1 MLMTGQLFHKGDS
14 LTVNGDI
21 DGVIC
26 PMVVDTGANVTV
38 VRPDVLSKM
47 TLSRLQGTTSVLKT
61 ATGETANVRGKL
73 WLGIKI
79 GGTEVSH
86 ETLVA
91 EISNKFILGLD
102 FLMAHGCTVD
112 AGGGSLRIGVEEV
125 PLHKPSARQLAR
137 CYRLTA
143 VEDTLI
149 SPYSET
155 LVAARIMDDPLG
167 EPWGTVGPSLTAK
180 LPPDVMVGK
189 TLVDAQQDCV
199 PVRVVNL
206 SGQPREIC
214 QGTEVASCEPVES
227 VIHQQHD
234 STPDS
239 QSVGDDLPEHLKDLY
254 TRSNEG
260 LNAGQKRQL
269 HELLLELQ
277 DIFSKGP
284 QDLGKTGLAKHEI
297 NTGDALPVRQYPR
310 RLPLAQR
317 EEAFK
322 AVENMHK
329 QGIIEPSV
337 SPWASPVV
345 LVKKKDGFTRFCVDY
360 RKLNDL
366 TKKDS
371 YPLPRIDST
380 LDELAGSTWFSTLDL
395 KSGYWQVEVEEK
407 DREKTAFSVGNGLW
421 QYNVMAFGLCNAPAT
436 FERLMENVL
445 GDLRCL
451 IYLDDVIV
459 HGSTFEQ
466 ELERLRLVFSRLRA
480 ANLKLNP
487 KKCEL
492 FQRKVK
498 FLGHVVCAEGVTT
511 DPDKVEAVKNWPVPR
526 NAKEVRRFVGLCT
539 YYRRFVRSFSDVARP
554 LHELTE
560 KGHSFQWTKA
570 CEDSF
575 QQLKDDMYF
584 TERILPLRV
593 FLL

>member
-1 MLMTGQLFHKGDS
+1 MTGQLSHKEDS
-14 LTVNGDI
+14 LIVNGNI
-21 DGVIC
+21 GGVIC

-38 VRPDVLSKM
+38 VRPYVLSKS
-47 TLSRLQGTTSVLKT
+47 TRSRLQGTMS
-61 ATGETANVRGKL
+61 ATGYTANVSGKL

-91 EISNKFILGLD
+91 DISDKFILGLD
-102 FLMAHGCTVD
+102 SLMAHGCTVD
-112 AGGGSLRIGVEEV
+112 AGAESLRIGAEEV

-167 EPWGTVGPSLTAK
+167 EPWGTVGPSFTAK

-189 TLVDAQQDCV
+189 TLVDAQQDYV
-199 PVRVVNL
+199 PVRVINL
-206 SGQPREIC
+206 SGQPRTIC
-214 QGTEVASCEPVES
+214 QGTEVAGCEPVES

-234 STPDS
+234 FIPDS
-239 QSVGDDLPEHLKDLY
+239 QVIGYDLPEHLKDLY
-254 TRSNEG
+254 ARSTEG
-260 LNAGQKRQL
+260 LNAGQQRQL
-269 HELLLELQ
+269 HKLLLEFQ

-297 NTGDALPVRQYPR
+297 NTGDAVPVRQHPR

-322 AVENMHK
+322 AVKDMQK

-345 LVKKKDGFTRFCVDY
+345 LVKKKDGSTRFCVDY

-459 HGSTFEQ
+459 HASTFER
-466 ELERLRLVFSRLRA
+466 ELERLFSRLRA

-492 FQRKVK
+492 FRCKVR
-498 FLGHVVCAEGVTT
+498 FLGHVVCAEGV
-511 DPDKVEAVKNWPVPR
+511 AWPVP
-526 NAKEVRRFVGLCT
+526 GLCREMP
-539 YYRRFVRSFSDVARP
+539 RRLGDLFDCAPTTGDSY
-554 LHELTE
+554 
-560 KGHSFQWTKA
+560 GHS
-570 CEDSF
+570 
-575 QQLKDDMYF
+575 LM
-584 TERILPLRV
+584 
-593 FLL
+593 LLGPCMN